1 MDENKTKEAFAD
13 ICERVWN
20 IAIENIGFSKEMAPK
35 TREMVSHLVVIAWNA
50 ANASESIKDAKESVR
65 IFNSRQLGGQMIIYD
80 YLRKAVEIKWRE
92 YRDLKSK
99 IAGSLIENVD
109 GKPKAVAI
117 LEEEIQEEDTDS
129 QDWKHSVSPDPDSA
143 TGTFHRY
150 MESPEVQARLRN
162 APPEHLNE
170 IMGKIVDEYN
180 AGLPPVPG
188 ESHEQVSPK
197 PKRASKK
204 NKMAK
209 EHFAKCCNVFWE
221 AALEDMDFDADS
233 EANMREMVMQL
244 VASAW
249 NAVVVTGNIV
259 DAIKVVKEYNHDF
272 YDDNEAFL
280 EVMKEAVV
288 YKDVHFPNDKKPI
301 MDTAIEF
308 VDGKPRAVAF
318 FEGEK

>member
-1 MDENKTKEAFAD
+1 MD
-13 ICERVWN
+13 
-20 IAIENIGFSKEMAPK
+20 G
-35 TREMVSHLVVIAWNA
+35 
-50 ANASESIKDAKESVR
+50 KESER
-65 IFNSRQLGGQMIIYD
+65 L
-80 YLRKAVEIKWRE
+80 
-92 YRDLKSK
+92 
-99 IAGSLIENVD
+99 
-109 GKPKAVAI
+109 
-117 LEEEIQEEDTDS
+117 S
-129 QDWKHSVSPDPDSA
+129 Q
-143 TGTFHRY
+143 R
-150 MESPEVQARLRN
+150 
-162 APPEHLNE
+162 
-170 IMGKIVDEYN
+170 
-180 AGLPPVPG
+180 
-188 ESHEQVSPK
+188 
-197 PKRASKK
+197 PKRIL

-209 EHFAKCCNVFWE
+209 DHFTKCCNVFWE

-233 EANMREMVMQL
+233 ETNMREMVMQL

-308 VDGKPRAVAF
+308 VDGKPRAVAY